1 MSKKLSMT
9 LLSAS
14 DSEVIIPLISQ
25 LNPSLSEKEISSMQQ
40 RMFEMENYR
49 CFGLYSDEK
58 LVGVSSGWIT
68 LRFYSGLQLE
78 VDNVII
84 DQTYHSNGFG
94 KVLFKEIESWAKEN
108 KCESVE
114 LNTYVENRK
123 SHKFYHMN
131 GYSIFGYHFLKRLD

>member
-1 MSKKLSMT
+1 MT
-9 LLSAS
+9 LLTAS
-14 DSEVIIPLISQ
+14 DTEAIIPLISQ
-25 LNPSLSEKEISSMQQ
+25 LNPSLKEPYISELQV

-49 CFGLYSDEK
+49 CFGLYQEDQ

-84 DQTYHSNGFG
+84 DTNLHSMGLG
-94 KVLFKEIESWAKEN
+94 KFFFQEIESWAKEN
-108 KCESVE
+108 GCESVE

-123 SHKFYHMN
+123 SHKFYHTN
-131 GYSIFGYHFLKRLD
+131 GYAIFGYHFLKRLD